1 MTDNII
7 KILGK
12 DISYEE
18 APQDIYQLKFY
29 EKNPRVLSKLDRAE
43 SLAGSHKEKQEVLK
57 DLLIQEPSVKK
68 LIKTIQ
74 EHRGLMEPLIVQRN
88 TKEVLEGNSRLAALR
103 TLYTKEEDQVYLQ
116 APCRIVDL
124 EDEQIDAFLYQ
135 QHINGKTEWSAF
147 AKAYSAYRRVV
158 QDGVSIEHFVN
169 ITSSN
174 KDEIQ
179 KRINTIKL
187 MKKQGMDG
195 KTDRFSHYEQFYRSK
210 NLKPLLEDN
219 PNLEN
224 YVLQGIKQDKL
235 PWSASQLRDG
245 IPQIAKKSKVLKKLI
260 DGEIEFI
267 DALERSRISK
277 PKELIAKARTILDDV
292 SKAAIDQLDNNEK
305 SAVKIEVKKCS
316 RQMDRIKK
324 MFGIGV
330 EHDIS

>member
-7 KILGK
+7 KILGE
-12 DISYEE
+12 DIPYDDE
-18 APQDIYQLKFY
+18 PQDINQLKFY
-29 EKNPRVLSKLDRAE
+29 EKNPRVLSKLNRAE
-43 SLAGSHKEKQEVLK
+43 SLTGPHKDKQEALK

-74 EHRGLMEPLIVQRN
+74 EHKGLMEPLIVQAK

-124 EDEQIDAFLYQ
+124 DDDQIDAFLHQ
-135 QHINGKTEWSAF
+135 QHVDGKTEWDAF
-147 AKAYSAYRRVV
+147 DKAYSAYHRVV
-158 QDGVSIEHFVN
+158 QDGVSIEHYVKV
-169 ITSSN
+169 TSSSM
-174 KDEIQ
+174 KEIQ
-179 KRINTIKL
+179 KQINTITL
-187 MKKQGMDG
+187 MKEQGMDD
-195 KTDRFSHYEQFYRSK
+195 KTDRFSHYEQVVRSTK
-210 NLKPLLEDN
+210 LKPLFESN
-219 PNLEN
+219 PNLKD
-224 YVLQGIKQDKL
+224 YVLRGIQQDKL

-277 PKELIAKARTILDDV
+277 PKELIAKARIALDEV

-305 SAVKIEVKKCS
+305 SAVKYEVNKCS
-316 RQMDRIKK
+316 RQIDRIEK
-324 MFGIGV
+324 MFG
-330 EHDIS
+330 